1 MCVYG
6 LAYLFSVFNKIL
18 YWIEKSSTNSNFID
32 KPHILFSNWHLLI
45 KDSTVYNCYSFNLF
59 SKIQMV
65 KKCVLLKLSF
75 SNVTPLNVLRVDYIE
90 NNFFCCLIH
99 FDLNTLFKLKTLKIS
114 RCFNKNP
121 SSFCFDLIDFVCCF

>member
-1 MCVYG
+1 
-6 LAYLFSVFNKIL
+6 
-18 YWIEKSSTNSNFID
+18 
-32 KPHILFSNWHLLI
+32 
-45 KDSTVYNCYSFNLF
+45 
-59 SKIQMV
+59 MV